1 MRRTILKTATYA
13 TMHFSV
19 AIGVAY
25 ALTRD
30 WHVALAVGIVE
41 PAVQT
46 VAFAIHERLWN
57 LHTAK
62 LAAASGLQRMLD
74 RDEGV
79 DGDTGPPGDAA
90 AEPPPDQKS

>member
-13 TMHFSV
+13 VMHFSV

-25 ALTRD
+25 ALTRN

-46 VAFAIHERLWN
+46 VAFAIHEKLWAR
-57 LHTAK
+57 HAAK
-62 LAAASGLQRMLD
+62 VAPPTGLQRMID
-74 RDEGV
+74 REAASD
-79 DGDTGPPGDAA
+79 DDTA
-90 AEPPPDQKS
+90 PPDQKS

>member
-13 TMHFSV
+13 VMHFSV

-25 ALTRD
+25 ALTRN

-46 VAFAIHERLWN
+46 VAFAIHEKLWAR
-57 LHTAK
+57 HAAK
-62 LAAASGLQRMLD
+62 LSPPTGLQRMVE
-74 RDEGV
+74 REAATEGEV
-79 DGDTGPPGDAA
+79 RPSDL
-90 AEPPPDQKS
+90 DQKS